1 MTTFDRGDFR
11 IEVRM
16 GGAATDDLRVILVAP
31 DGRLLHEYDEQVEG
45 EAARAV
51 YQALMTAMACAIR
64 EDCRKLTVDFS
75 PAGLL
80 ELVHDTHSAALPPV
94 ERSLQ
99 RWLLSQLQL
108 FDQVWMHGRPLK
120 MGALG
125 AASADDA
132 LRHRLFRLGRA

>member
-16 GGAATDDLRVILVAP
+16 GGPATDDLRVILLAP
-31 DGRLLHEYDEQVEG
+31 DGRLLHEYAEHVEG
-45 EAARAV
+45 DTARSV

-64 EDCRKLTVDFS
+64 EDCRKLTVDFA

-80 ELVHDTHSAALPPV
+80 ELVRGERADALPPV

-99 RWLLSQLQL
+99 RWLLCQLQL

-120 MGALG
+120 MGSIG
-125 AASADDA
+125 AASQDDA
-132 LRHRLFRLGRA
+132 LQQRLFRLGTA